1 MNETIGVKDR
11 NNDRRRRLK
20 ITKKQLKKLDVASKE
35 QIKEEK
41 LKENQIKSIV
51 TVIPLI
57 TIGTVFKELTDTK
70 LETKE
75 KQESSSSK
83 VVEIVE
89 QNNISLPETNIDK
102 KIDNLKNRE
111 IITRYETKLK
121 EIRLE
126 LKNIIYEYNIIVSE
140 TEEIYELKIAEELL
154 DKLNIIIKKIEE
166 LKNMINIPNME
177 DFDQNYIYNLI
188 TEYLSEFEK
197 NNIVEEIK
205 DSELY
210 IYLSSKLQEL
220 EDKTSLIS
228 EKLEDK
234 KEDISLY
241 EEQMNVLKEK
251 YNTFDN
257 FNNMLI
263 RFQAEQNSI
272 AKDLE
277 EKLKNAVSIEEKTEV
292 KIRILTEQTH
302 IVRDLIVPQLLIPG
316 VKSSIRTAVAAAS
329 LTHIIRN
336 YIRPR
341 TEISHYKVVNVVNYE
356 KDITN
361 SIDDIKKGLRLLKN
375 SKKQLMKLLVEFKE
389 DFKEYFGKVKECDKL
404 LNNLEE
410 ILDALRE
417 KEDELNIMKE
427 NQENMLENNNN
438 KVQVLK

>member
-1 MNETIGVKDR
+1 MNETIGTKGGK
-11 NNDRRRRLK
+11 NDNRRRLR
-20 ITKKQLKKLDVASKE
+20 IQ
-35 QIKEEK
+35 
-41 LKENQIKSIV
+41 KS
-51 TVIPLI
+51 
-57 TIGTVFKELTDTK
+57 K
-70 LETKE
+70 LEKIKRAEE
-75 KQESSSSK
+75 KQEK
-83 VVEIVE
+83 KQTNPNLNIVQIPTVVKEIEREISEQTVAVIE
-89 QNNISLPETNIDK
+89 QNSISIKETEIDEK
-102 KIDNLKNRE
+102 LDNLKNNQ
-111 IITRYETKLK
+111 IINYYENKLK
-121 EIRLE
+121 EIKLD
-126 LKNIIYEYNIIVSE
+126 LKNTIYEYTIIVSE
-140 TEEIYELKIAEELL
+140 TDKIYDAKIAQNLL
-154 DKLNIIIKKIEE
+154 NKISLIIKKLEE
-166 LKNMINIPNME
+166 LKNMIDIPNMY

-188 TEYLSEFEK
+188 TKYINEFE
-197 NNIVEEIK
+197 NNCLVDDIK

-210 IYLSSKLQEL
+210 ILISSKIKEL
-220 EDKTSLIS
+220 EEKTDKLSQKLDNKKDELLLD
-228 EKLEDK
+228 EKKLDK
-234 KEDISLY
+234 
-241 EEQMNVLKEK
+241 LKEK

-277 EKLKNAVSIEEKTEV
+277 EKLKNATSIEEKTKI

-329 LTHIIRN
+329 LTHIMRN

-375 SKKQLMKLLVEFKE
+375 SKNQLRKLLVEFKE